1 MATATYQHKSV
12 NGDSMDAIV
21 LRVGDADG
29 LGGLTTVKMVKYMAK
44 G

>member
-21 LRVGDADG
+21 WRVVDVDG
-29 LGGLTTVKMVKYMAK
+29 VGGLTVVEMVKYTAK
-44 G
+44 E

>member
-29 LGGLTTVKMVKYMAK
+29 VGGLMAVEMVSSSAM